1 MPFHSCWQPKQFVV
15 IRPNAC
21 LTPFTAIITH
31 FAWMTFWEESDSSS
45 KASLWLFFY
54 FFFFYTD
61 CRYPVVIICSINTIL
76 SYYVHSSF
84 KKKEK
89 KRKGKKKILAHQC
102 LGDDKEKIWREF
114 SSSFPSF
121 RSERYRAVMKLKY
134 FYHKTLKA
142 QPRNDAILWKK
153 EKVLRVWCQY
163 KPHIQC

>member
-1 MPFHSCWQPKQFVV
+1 MLNTIHSHHNSFCMDDFLRGIWF
-15 IRPNAC
+15 IFESIA
-21 LTPFTAIITH
+21 LII
-31 FAWMTFWEESDSSS
+31 F
-45 KASLWLFFY
+45 LFY
-54 FFFFYTD
+54 FFYTD
-61 CRYPVVIICSINTIL
+61 CRYPDVIICSINTIL